1 MDRAAP
7 PGAGKSA
14 QAGAAHQHL
23 HRSVTDLDSKAEGE
37 FGVHALAA
45 VGAS

>member
-1 MDRAAP
+1 MITISDN
-7 PGAGKSA
+7 GATCSLIKVMHEHGGVDWLNQQTA
-14 QAGAAHQHL
+14 
-23 HRSVTDLDSKAEGE
+23 GE